1 MLQSELQQLSLQEE
15 IAIIFRN
22 HHLHENVISF
32 LLQNLQI
39 QEMNLIKLL
48 DQNKLVMAMEE
59 KLYTYPICQSSY
71 FIIKDLGFNTIF
83 KKLIET
89 HYFNKDIKEGKKN
102 GK

>member
-1 MLQSELQQLSLQEE
+1 MLESENNQLSLKEE
-15 IAIIFRN
+15 ITIIFN
-22 HHLHENVISF
+22 KHHLCQSVINF

-39 QEMNLIKLL
+39 PEMNLIKML
-48 DQNKLVMAMEE
+48 DQNKLVMTMEE

-89 HYFNKDIKEGKKN
+89 HYFNK
-102 GK
+102 